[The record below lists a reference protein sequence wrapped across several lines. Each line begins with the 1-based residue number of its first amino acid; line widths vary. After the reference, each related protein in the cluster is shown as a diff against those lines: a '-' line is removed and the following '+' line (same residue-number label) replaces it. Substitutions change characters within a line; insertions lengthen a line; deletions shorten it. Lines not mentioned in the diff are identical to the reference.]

1 MASLSDAGLPAGNER
16 IRGKATWR
24 LVRNIVL
31 PVLAARVVML
41 AFGWFAVAVLG
52 PGALGDGLLG
62 MWNRWDGPHFLELA
76 ATGYGPPTDPNRI
89 VLFPLYPLTIDLV
102 GYVLPPLGAAMLISL
117 LATIAAALGLY
128 QLVRFDG
135 SERLARMSVVA
146 MLVFPTAYA
155 FVAPY
160 SEALFLALAVWSFV
174 AIRNDDP
181 RLAGILGALAAATRI
196 QGVFLLPALGLEYLI
211 ARRRLDKD
219 VFWILFVGVG
229 FAAYLAINQAY
240 FGDPLHFV
248 GVQQRTFYVHNE
260 LPWVAVG
267 NLISGTEGHPVNE
280 SWVTIYFAPLVSLI
294 LLAAVTLWAVVSKHS
309 RLSYALY
316 TAISLV
322 SFATLSWPISVPR
335 YILGVFPIFI
345 ALGSCFRSAVG
356 QAVLMASVMLLA
368 VFTGLFVIG
377 HWAF

>member
-1 MASLSDAGLPAGNER
+1 MASLSDAGLPAGSER
-16 IRGKATWR
+16 IRARARWR

-31 PVLAARVVML
+31 PVLAVRVVML
-41 AFGWFAVAVLG
+41 AFGWLAVAVFG
-52 PGALGDGLLG
+52 PGALGDGVLG
-62 MWNRWDGPHFLELA
+62 IWNRWDGPHFLELA
-76 ATGYGPPTDPNRI
+76 ATGYGPPTDPARI
-89 VLFPLYPLTIDLV
+89 VLFPLYPLTIDLAS
-102 GYVLPPLGAAMLISL
+102 YLLPPLGSAMLISL

-128 QLVRFDG
+128 RLVRFDS
-135 SERLARMSVVA
+135 SERLARMAVVA
-146 MLVFPTAYA
+146 LLVFPTSYA

-181 RLAGILGALAAATRI
+181 RMAGILGALAAATRI

-219 VFWILFVGVG
+219 VFWILFVGLGLAV
-229 FAAYLAINQAY
+229 YLAINQVY

-248 GVQQRTFYVHNE
+248 AVQQSTFYVHNT

-267 NLISGTEGHPVNE
+267 NLINATAAHPADE
-280 SWVTIYFAPLVSLI
+280 SWVTIYFAPLASLI
-294 LLAAVTLWAVVSKHS
+294 LLAGVTVWAAVSKHS
-309 RLSYALY
+309 RPSYAIY
-316 TAISLV
+316 AAISLV
-322 SFATLSWPISVPR
+322 SFATLSWPISIPR
-335 YILGVFPIFI
+335 YILGVFPMFI
-345 ALGSCFRSAVG
+345 ALGSCFRSALG

-368 VFTGLFVIG
+368 VFSALFVIG